1 MFQPSGSKE
10 LESLFRGL
18 DMKQCDLRGLWNHWH
33 LLFTLFFFLIGV
45 QLNSMKKQK
54 DMTLKDDPPRSVGVQ
69 YTTGQEQRNSSTKI
83 EEGEPKQK
91 RHPVVDVSGGESKI
105 RCVRNNIAQEPGML
119 GP

>member
-1 MFQPSGSKE
+1 
-10 LESLFRGL
+10 
-18 DMKQCDLRGLWNHWH
+18 
-33 LLFTLFFFLIGV
+33 
-45 QLNSMKKQK
+45 MKKQK

-105 RCVRNNIAQEPGML
+105 RGVRNNIA
-119 GP
+119 